1 VDTAIGYLQEVREDL
16 LGAAIRGG
24 GRRQGNRRG
33 RPSLGI
39 RERFST
45 RSLVAVAS
53 VVMLVAAG
61 TIGWWVTRGGIGG
74 FAADSA
80 AGGATGST
88 GARGGDHQFIRGPA
102 GEVPAPMPSWTVG
115 YSPLTLDALA
125 SDEALNLADQMALV
139 NGANNA
145 LVRELAR
152 VIRTAEIGLVI
163 PADAFDERFA
173 TAVDI
178 ASAQDGFVSTST
190 TRERAGS
197 VTMRVPAANFAAT
210 LRSLRELGDVEVQ
223 SIQGRDV
230 TAEYVDLRA
239 RLRIAKSRR
248 AVLLRLM
255 DRAISIEQTIRVQ
268 NALDE
273 TQLRIEELQGQ
284 IRFLDDKTSL
294 ATIRLNLREEG
305 VEAATEIETPSIPNA
320 FERSFA
326 GFVGVI
332 AGVVVGLGYLIP
344 LVGIGLLAWLVVS
357 RVRRRRTA

>member
-1 VDTAIGYLQEVREDL
+1 MDTTIGYLQEVREDL
-16 LGAAIRGG
+16 LGAAIRGNV
-24 GRRQGNRRG
+24 RRHGSHRG

-45 RSLVAVAS
+45 RSLVAAAS

-61 TIGWWVTRGGIGG
+61 TIGWWVTRGGIGR
-74 FAADSA
+74 FEAKS
-80 AGGATGST
+80 AGGGAAGST
-88 GARGGDHQFIRGPA
+88 GATGGGNNQFIRGPA
-102 GEVPAPMPSWTVG
+102 EVPGPMPNWTIG
-115 YSPLTLDALA
+115 YSPTLDALS
-125 SDEALNLADQMALV
+125 SDEGVDLRNQMAMLNDV
-139 NGANNA
+139 HGA
-145 LVRELAR
+145 LVGELAR

-163 PADAFDERFA
+163 PPDAFDERFA

-178 ASAQDGFVSTST
+178 ASAQGGFVSTST

-230 TAEYVDLRA
+230 TADYVDLRA

-248 AVLLRLM
+248 EVLLRLM

-284 IRFLDDKTSL
+284 LNFLDDKTSL

-305 VEAATEIETPSIPNA
+305 VESTEVQRASIPNA

-344 LVGIGLLAWLVVS
+344 LVGIGLLAWFVVS

>member
-1 VDTAIGYLQEVREDL
+1 MDTTIGYLQEVREDL
-16 LGAAIRGG
+16 LGAALRGNGRNRGG
-24 GRRQGNRRG
+24 RRG
-33 RPSLGI
+33 RPSFGI
-39 RERFST
+39 RDRFST

-53 VVMLVAAG
+53 VIMLVAAG
-61 TIGWWVTRGGIGG
+61 TIGWWVTRGGLGG
-74 FAADSA
+74 TRADSGT
-80 AGGATGST
+80 GGPAGST
-88 GARGGDHQFIRGPA
+88 GAGGGGNNQFIRGSA
-102 GEVPAPMPSWTVG
+102 DVPAPMPTTG
-115 YSPLTLDALA
+115 YSSTFDALS
-125 SDEALNLADQMALV
+125 SDEGLDLQMASLSDV
-139 NGANNA
+139 HGA

-163 PADAFDERFA
+163 PPDAFDERFA

-178 ASAQDGFVSTST
+178 ASTQGGFVATST
-190 TRERAGS
+190 TRERSGS

-248 AVLLRLM
+248 EVLLRLM

-284 IRFLDDKTSL
+284 LRFLDDRTSL

-305 VEAATEIETPSIPNA
+305 VEPAEIQRASIPNA

-344 LVGIGLLAWLVVS
+344 VVGIGLLAWFVVS